1 MPNRGKF
8 YIVVIVASTLMIT
21 YLHMSIFQEQS
32 PHIVLEELYYI
43 PLLLG
48 ASFFGLKG
56 AFLTYLFVSAFYL
69 PYFFGNWAT
78 TFLSLFDR
86 LLHLLF
92 SGIFASLA
100 GFLVDRYRRQQK
112 QFEKDRYLAGLGQV
126 AAVIVHDLRNP
137 LISIVGFA
145 KRIREGKGEI
155 SAAARVIE
163 ESARNMQRIVD
174 GVLDFA
180 KPIRFESK
188 KEDIRTVIDQACD
201 ACKTKAEE
209 AGVTLITDTPADPVQ
224 MVMDCLYMQRALI
237 NLINNAI
244 EASGEGQEVI
254 IRGVTEKNH
263 MVITIKDSGSG
274 MDSETIESVFVPFY
288 STKNK
293 GTGLGMAI
301 VKKVIEGHHGSIYI
315 QSHPG
320 RGTEVTIE
328 LPYQWLDEKEE
339 GIGEPNG
346 AK

>member
-1 MPNRGKF
+1 L
-8 YIVVIVASTLMIT
+8 I
-21 YLHMSIFQEQS
+21 
-32 PHIVLEELYYI
+32 
-43 PLLLG
+43 
-48 ASFFGLKG
+48 FGLKG
-56 AFLTYLFVSAFYL
+56 AILTYLFVSAFYL

-126 AAVIVHDLRNP
+126 AAIIVHDLKNQ

-163 ESARNMQRIVD
+163 ESAWNMERIVD

-201 ACKTKAEE
+201 MCKTKAEE
-209 AGVTLITDTPADPVQ
+209 AGVTLATDIPAAPVQ
-224 MVMDCLYMQRALI
+224 IVMDCFYMQRALI

-244 EASGEGQEVI
+244 EASGEDQEVI
-254 IRGVTEKNH
+254 IRGAMGKNH
-263 MVITIKDSGSG
+263 MVITIKDSGAG
-274 MDSETIESVFVPFY
+274 MDSETLENIFVPFY
-288 STKNK
+288 SRKNK
-293 GTGLGMAI
+293 G
-301 VKKVIEGHHGSIYI
+301 
-315 QSHPG
+315 
-320 RGTEVTIE
+320 
-328 LPYQWLDEKEE
+328 D
-339 GIGEPNG
+339 
-346 AK
+346 

>member
-1 MPNRGKF
+1 M
-8 YIVVIVASTLMIT
+8 
-21 YLHMSIFQEQS
+21 
-32 PHIVLEELYYI
+32 
-43 PLLLG
+43 
-48 ASFFGLKG
+48 
-56 AFLTYLFVSAFYL
+56 
-69 PYFFGNWAT
+69 
-78 TFLSLFDR
+78 
-86 LLHLLF
+86 
-92 SGIFASLA
+92 
-100 GFLVDRYRRQQK
+100 DRYRRHQK

-137 LISIVGFA
+137 LISIIGFA

-180 KPIRFESK
+180 KPIRFEFK

-209 AGVTLITDTPADPVQ
+209 AGVILTTDNPAAPVHI
-224 MVMDCLYMQRALI
+224 VMDCFSMQRALI

-244 EASGEGQEVI
+244 EASGEDQEVI
-254 IRGVTEKNH
+254 IRGVTGKNH
-263 MVITIKDSGSG
+263 MVITIKDSGVG
-274 MDSETIESVFVPFY
+274 MDPETLENIFVPFY
-288 STKNK
+288 SRKNK

-301 VKKVIEGHHGSIYI
+301 VKKVIEGHHGKIYI

-328 LPYQWLDEKEE
+328 LPYRGLDERGED
-339 GIGEPNG
+339 IGEPDG